1 VIGKPGVKKAV
12 ATTHAMINSA
22 MAQHPGKIKLN
33 IWACLM
39 KRGAL
44 NGLETSLEA
53 ISNLN

>member
-44 NGLETSLEA
+44 RGLDTSFSQYEKR
-53 ISNLN
+53 

>member
-1 VIGKPGVKKAV
+1 MKRKAGG
-12 ATTHAMINSA
+12 

-44 NGLETSLEA
+44 RGLDTSFSQYEKR
-53 ISNLN
+53 